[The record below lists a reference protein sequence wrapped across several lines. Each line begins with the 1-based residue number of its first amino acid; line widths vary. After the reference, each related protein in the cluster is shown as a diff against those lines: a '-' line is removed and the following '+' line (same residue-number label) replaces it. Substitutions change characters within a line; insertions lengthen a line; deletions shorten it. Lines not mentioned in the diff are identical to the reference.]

1 MKKLLPKKKRFC
13 QDEKLGLLNTKG
25 VFLFSPGCNLMSPGQ
40 WLNIGY
46 NEVHLVLLVYCHTQ

>member
-1 MKKLLPKKKRFC
+1 MKKSVTK
-13 QDEKLGLLNTKG
+13 EKTFLIGWEAWLNTKG
-25 VFLFSPGCNLMSPGQ
+25 VFLFSPGCNLIMSPGQ